1 MNFVTQINVS
11 IKSYLSSYLEEQ
23 LTSISAQ
30 KIVIRQASVVEP
42 LRRLPPAAVLAGL
55 AVLYGPFYW
64 QHDARAQAPL
74 TADSAEF
81 HALLAELRENPPGTR
96 LIARNPRI
104 FALYAGLPSHTWPE
118 TLTPEGWRATLATY
132 RPAYV
137 IEERWQTSEE
147 ATTLA
152 ALVATYPVSFE
163 NAAYRLRA
171 IPAAALGR

>member
-1 MNFVTQINVS
+1 VKRPIDIAGVINADDGCD
-11 IKSYLSSYLEEQ
+11 IGAYE
-23 LTSISAQ
+23 
-30 KIVIRQASVVEP
+30 VETGIEVDDF
-42 LRRLPPAAVLAGL
+42 LR
-55 AVLYGPFYW
+55 
-64 QHDARAQAPL
+64 
-74 TADSAEF
+74 T
-81 HALLAELRENPPGTR
+81 
-96 LIARNPRI
+96 RNPRI

-152 ALVATYPVSFE
+152 GLVATYPVSFE